1 VETTTVISTGVNL
14 TGVESVLD
22 WKEMESDVKDVDAK

>member
-1 VETTTVISTGVNL
+1 MTTVILTRVHL
-14 TGVESVLD
+14 TGVRSVPD

>member
-1 VETTTVISTGVNL
+1 MTTGIYTTVDSTVVR
-14 TGVESVLD
+14 TVPD

>member
-1 VETTTVISTGVNL
+1 MTTGVCTTVDSTGVG
-14 TGVESVLD
+14 TVPD

>member
-1 VETTTVISTGVNL
+1 MTTGDYTAVDSTGVRM
-14 TGVESVLD
+14 VPD

>member
-1 VETTTVISTGVNL
+1 MTTGIGTTVDL
-14 TGVESVLD
+14 TRVRMVPD

>member
-1 VETTTVISTGVNL
+1 MTTVILTGVNL
-14 TGVESVLD
+14 TGVEFVPD